1 MGKLAAASGVR
12 LWPRKEPSFTLPAVR
27 WLMLSAAYPENFN
40 SFALFPKTQAW
51 LAKWCKRSP
60 KRVRRGSSGVL
71 QRQNSN
77 SRVFV

>member
-1 MGKLAAASGVR
+1 
-12 LWPRKEPSFTLPAVR
+12 
-27 WLMLSAAYPENFN
+27 MLSAAYPENFN